1 MSLQEKIE
9 NLETDLHLMGRLV
22 LDSLVDGVRAL
33 EDKDVNRA
41 IATIEKD
48 DEIDDAYLKIDQDWV
63 ELMATEQLVAT
74 DLRLSTSILQAS
86 LHLER
91 LGDLAVY
98 LGNTTQEIFDSPVP
112 ETIHATVVEM
122 GDLVIDMASSA
133 MESLKNR
140 DKDLAIATAEKDN
153 QVNRLY
159 NAILEEA
166 PKIAGN
172 EDLFNGL
179 FRLVTCI
186 RTLERGGDHAV
197 DICRS
202 IRKSSDV
209 PIIMVTA
216 KDSEAD
222 RVAGLELGAD
232 DYVTKPF
239 SVRELMSRVRA
250 VLRRATSQTSTKETV
265 SYTHLTLPTSQY
277 V

>member
-33 EDKDVNRA
+33 DDKDVNRA

-197 DICRS
+197 DICELTHFL
-202 IRKSSDV
+202 
-209 PIIMVTA
+209 VTG
-216 KDSEAD
+216 K
-222 RVAGLELGAD
+222 
-232 DYVTKPF
+232 F
-239 SVRELMSRVRA
+239 
-250 VLRRATSQTSTKETV
+250 KEF
-265 SYTHLTLPTSQY
+265 
-277 V
+277 

>member
-86 LHLER
+86 LHLAR

-197 DICRS
+197 DICELTHFL
-202 IRKSSDV
+202 
-209 PIIMVTA
+209 VTG
-216 KDSEAD
+216 K
-222 RVAGLELGAD
+222 
-232 DYVTKPF
+232 F
-239 SVRELMSRVRA
+239 
-250 VLRRATSQTSTKETV
+250 KEF
-265 SYTHLTLPTSQY
+265 
-277 V
+277 

>member
-22 LDSLVDGVRAL
+22 LDALVDGVRAL

-48 DEIDDAYLKIDQDWV
+48 DEIDAAYLKIDQDWV

-197 DICRS
+197 DICELTHFL
-202 IRKSSDV
+202 
-209 PIIMVTA
+209 VTG
-216 KDSEAD
+216 KFE
-222 RVAGLELGAD
+222 E
-232 DYVTKPF
+232 F
-239 SVRELMSRVRA
+239 
-250 VLRRATSQTSTKETV
+250 
-265 SYTHLTLPTSQY
+265 
-277 V
+277 

>member
-22 LDSLVDGVRAL
+22 LDALVDGVRAL

-48 DEIDDAYLKIDQDWV
+48 DEIDAAYLKIDQDWV

-112 ETIHATVVEM
+112 ETVHATVVEM

-140 DKDLAIATAEKDN
+140 DKDLALATAEKDN

-197 DICRS
+197 DICELTHFL
-202 IRKSSDV
+202 
-209 PIIMVTA
+209 VTG
-216 KDSEAD
+216 K
-222 RVAGLELGAD
+222 
-232 DYVTKPF
+232 F
-239 SVRELMSRVRA
+239 
-250 VLRRATSQTSTKETV
+250 KEF
-265 SYTHLTLPTSQY
+265 
-277 V
+277 

>member
-74 DLRLSTSILQAS
+74 DLRHSTSILQAS

-112 ETIHATVVEM
+112 ETVHATVVEM

-197 DICRS
+197 DICELTHFL
-202 IRKSSDV
+202 
-209 PIIMVTA
+209 VTG
-216 KDSEAD
+216 K
-222 RVAGLELGAD
+222 
-232 DYVTKPF
+232 F
-239 SVRELMSRVRA
+239 
-250 VLRRATSQTSTKETV
+250 KEF
-265 SYTHLTLPTSQY
+265 
-277 V
+277 

>member
-22 LDSLVDGVRAL
+22 LDALVDGVRAF

-197 DICRS
+197 DICELTHFL
-202 IRKSSDV
+202 
-209 PIIMVTA
+209 VTG
-216 KDSEAD
+216 K
-222 RVAGLELGAD
+222 
-232 DYVTKPF
+232 F
-239 SVRELMSRVRA
+239 
-250 VLRRATSQTSTKETV
+250 KEF
-265 SYTHLTLPTSQY
+265 
-277 V
+277 

>member
-41 IATIEKD
+41 IATVEKD
-48 DEIDDAYLKIDQDWV
+48 DEIDAAYLKIDQDWV

-98 LGNTTQEIFDSPVP
+98 LGNTTQEIFDSPLP
-112 ETIHATVVEM
+112 ETVHATVVEM

-197 DICRS
+197 DICELTHFL
-202 IRKSSDV
+202 
-209 PIIMVTA
+209 VTG
-216 KDSEAD
+216 K
-222 RVAGLELGAD
+222 
-232 DYVTKPF
+232 F
-239 SVRELMSRVRA
+239 
-250 VLRRATSQTSTKETV
+250 KEF
-265 SYTHLTLPTSQY
+265 
-277 V
+277 

>member
-22 LDSLVDGVRAL
+22 LDALVDGVRAL

-112 ETIHATVVEM
+112 ETVHATVVEM

-197 DICRS
+197 DICELTHFL
-202 IRKSSDV
+202 
-209 PIIMVTA
+209 VTG
-216 KDSEAD
+216 K
-222 RVAGLELGAD
+222 
-232 DYVTKPF
+232 F
-239 SVRELMSRVRA
+239 
-250 VLRRATSQTSTKETV
+250 KEF
-265 SYTHLTLPTSQY
+265 
-277 V
+277 

>member
-112 ETIHATVVEM
+112 ETVHATVVEM

-197 DICRS
+197 DICELTHFL
-202 IRKSSDV
+202 
-209 PIIMVTA
+209 VTG
-216 KDSEAD
+216 K
-222 RVAGLELGAD
+222 
-232 DYVTKPF
+232 F
-239 SVRELMSRVRA
+239 
-250 VLRRATSQTSTKETV
+250 KEF
-265 SYTHLTLPTSQY
+265 
-277 V
+277 

>member
-1 MSLQEKIE
+1 MSLQDKID

-41 IATIEKD
+41 IETIEKD
-48 DEIDDAYLKIDQDWV
+48 DEVDNSYLKIDKDWI

-98 LGNTTQEIFDSPVP
+98 LGKTTQEIFDSPVP
-112 ETIHATVVEM
+112 ESIHATVVEM
-122 GDLVIDMASSA
+122 GDIVIDMASSA
-133 MESLKNR
+133 MESLKTR
-140 DKDLAIATAEKDN
+140 DKDLALVTSEKDS

-159 NAILEEA
+159 NSMLEEA

-172 EDLFNGL
+172 EDLYNGL
-179 FRLVTCI
+179 FRLVTCM

-197 DICRS
+197 DICELTHFL
-202 IRKSSDV
+202 
-209 PIIMVTA
+209 VTG
-216 KDSEAD
+216 E
-222 RVAGLELGAD
+222 
-232 DYVTKPF
+232 F
-239 SVRELMSRVRA
+239 
-250 VLRRATSQTSTKETV
+250 KEF
-265 SYTHLTLPTSQY
+265 
-277 V
+277 

>member
-22 LDSLVDGVRAL
+22 LDALVDGVRAL

-166 PKIAGN
+166 TKIDGN

-197 DICRS
+197 DICELTHFL
-202 IRKSSDV
+202 
-209 PIIMVTA
+209 VTG
-216 KDSEAD
+216 K
-222 RVAGLELGAD
+222 
-232 DYVTKPF
+232 F
-239 SVRELMSRVRA
+239 
-250 VLRRATSQTSTKETV
+250 KEF
-265 SYTHLTLPTSQY
+265 
-277 V
+277 

>member
-74 DLRLSTSILQAS
+74 DLRLSTSILQVS

-197 DICRS
+197 DICELTHFL
-202 IRKSSDV
+202 
-209 PIIMVTA
+209 VTG
-216 KDSEAD
+216 K
-222 RVAGLELGAD
+222 
-232 DYVTKPF
+232 F
-239 SVRELMSRVRA
+239 
-250 VLRRATSQTSTKETV
+250 KEF
-265 SYTHLTLPTSQY
+265 
-277 V
+277 

>member
-9 NLETDLHLMGRLV
+9 NLETDLHLMASLV
-22 LDSLVDGVRAL
+22 LDALVDGVRAL

-48 DEIDDAYLKIDQDWV
+48 DEIDAAYLKIDQDWV

-98 LGNTTQEIFDSPVP
+98 LGNTTQEIFDSPLP
-112 ETIHATVVEM
+112 ETVHATVVEM

-140 DKDLAIATAEKDN
+140 DKDLALATAEKDK

-159 NAILEEA
+159 SLMLEEA

-197 DICRS
+197 DICELTHFL
-202 IRKSSDV
+202 
-209 PIIMVTA
+209 VTG
-216 KDSEAD
+216 KFE
-222 RVAGLELGAD
+222 E
-232 DYVTKPF
+232 F
-239 SVRELMSRVRA
+239 
-250 VLRRATSQTSTKETV
+250 
-265 SYTHLTLPTSQY
+265 
-277 V
+277 

>member
-179 FRLVTCI
+179 FLSLIHISEPTRL
-186 RTLERGGDHAV
+186 
-197 DICRS
+197 
-202 IRKSSDV
+202 
-209 PIIMVTA
+209 
-216 KDSEAD
+216 
-222 RVAGLELGAD
+222 
-232 DYVTKPF
+232 
-239 SVRELMSRVRA
+239 
-250 VLRRATSQTSTKETV
+250 
-265 SYTHLTLPTSQY
+265 
-277 V
+277 

>member
-33 EDKDVNRA
+33 EDKDVNRG

-197 DICRS
+197 DICELTHFL
-202 IRKSSDV
+202 
-209 PIIMVTA
+209 VTG
-216 KDSEAD
+216 K
-222 RVAGLELGAD
+222 
-232 DYVTKPF
+232 F
-239 SVRELMSRVRA
+239 
-250 VLRRATSQTSTKETV
+250 KEF
-265 SYTHLTLPTSQY
+265 
-277 V
+277 

>member
-140 DKDLAIATAEKDN
+140 DKDLAISTAEKDN

-197 DICRS
+197 DICELTHFL
-202 IRKSSDV
+202 
-209 PIIMVTA
+209 VTG
-216 KDSEAD
+216 K
-222 RVAGLELGAD
+222 
-232 DYVTKPF
+232 F
-239 SVRELMSRVRA
+239 
-250 VLRRATSQTSTKETV
+250 KEF
-265 SYTHLTLPTSQY
+265 
-277 V
+277 

>member
-33 EDKDVNRA
+33 EDKDVYRA

-197 DICRS
+197 DICELTHFL
-202 IRKSSDV
+202 
-209 PIIMVTA
+209 VTG
-216 KDSEAD
+216 K
-222 RVAGLELGAD
+222 
-232 DYVTKPF
+232 F
-239 SVRELMSRVRA
+239 
-250 VLRRATSQTSTKETV
+250 KEF
-265 SYTHLTLPTSQY
+265 
-277 V
+277 

>member
-1 MSLQEKIE
+1 
-9 NLETDLHLMGRLV
+9 
-22 LDSLVDGVRAL
+22 
-33 EDKDVNRA
+33 
-41 IATIEKD
+41 
-48 DEIDDAYLKIDQDWV
+48 
-63 ELMATEQLVAT
+63 MATEQLVAT

-112 ETIHATVVEM
+112 ETVHATVVEM

-140 DKDLAIATAEKDN
+140 DKDLALATAEKDN

-159 NAILEEA
+159 NSMLEEA

-197 DICRS
+197 DICELTHFL
-202 IRKSSDV
+202 
-209 PIIMVTA
+209 VTG
-216 KDSEAD
+216 KFE
-222 RVAGLELGAD
+222 E
-232 DYVTKPF
+232 F
-239 SVRELMSRVRA
+239 
-250 VLRRATSQTSTKETV
+250 
-265 SYTHLTLPTSQY
+265 
-277 V
+277 

>member
-22 LDSLVDGVRAL
+22 LGSLVDGVRAL

-197 DICRS
+197 DICELTHFL
-202 IRKSSDV
+202 
-209 PIIMVTA
+209 VTG
-216 KDSEAD
+216 K
-222 RVAGLELGAD
+222 
-232 DYVTKPF
+232 F
-239 SVRELMSRVRA
+239 
-250 VLRRATSQTSTKETV
+250 KEF
-265 SYTHLTLPTSQY
+265 
-277 V
+277 

>member
-22 LDSLVDGVRAL
+22 LDALVDGVRAL

-48 DEIDDAYLKIDQDWV
+48 DEIDAAYLKIDQDWV

-140 DKDLAIATAEKDN
+140 DKDLAIATADKDN

-186 RTLERGGDHAV
+186 RTIERGGDHAV
-197 DICRS
+197 DICELTHFL
-202 IRKSSDV
+202 
-209 PIIMVTA
+209 VTG
-216 KDSEAD
+216 KFE
-222 RVAGLELGAD
+222 E
-232 DYVTKPF
+232 F
-239 SVRELMSRVRA
+239 
-250 VLRRATSQTSTKETV
+250 
-265 SYTHLTLPTSQY
+265 
-277 V
+277 

>member
-22 LDSLVDGVRAL
+22 LDALVDGVRAL

-48 DEIDDAYLKIDQDWV
+48 DEIDAAYLKIDQDWV

-140 DKDLAIATAEKDN
+140 DKDLAIATADKDN

-197 DICRS
+197 DICELTHFL
-202 IRKSSDV
+202 
-209 PIIMVTA
+209 VTG
-216 KDSEAD
+216 KFE
-222 RVAGLELGAD
+222 E
-232 DYVTKPF
+232 F
-239 SVRELMSRVRA
+239 
-250 VLRRATSQTSTKETV
+250 
-265 SYTHLTLPTSQY
+265 
-277 V
+277 

>member
-140 DKDLAIATAEKDN
+140 DKDLALATAEKDN

-197 DICRS
+197 DICELTHFL
-202 IRKSSDV
+202 
-209 PIIMVTA
+209 VTG
-216 KDSEAD
+216 KFE
-222 RVAGLELGAD
+222 E
-232 DYVTKPF
+232 F
-239 SVRELMSRVRA
+239 
-250 VLRRATSQTSTKETV
+250 
-265 SYTHLTLPTSQY
+265 
-277 V
+277 

>member
-172 EDLFNGL
+172 EDLFSGL

-197 DICRS
+197 DICELTHFL
-202 IRKSSDV
+202 
-209 PIIMVTA
+209 VTG
-216 KDSEAD
+216 K
-222 RVAGLELGAD
+222 
-232 DYVTKPF
+232 F
-239 SVRELMSRVRA
+239 
-250 VLRRATSQTSTKETV
+250 KEF
-265 SYTHLTLPTSQY
+265 
-277 V
+277 

>member
-22 LDSLVDGVRAL
+22 LDALVDGVRAL

-48 DEIDDAYLKIDQDWV
+48 DEIDAAYLKIDQDWV

-112 ETIHATVVEM
+112 ETVHATVVEM

-140 DKDLAIATAEKDN
+140 DKDLALATAKKDN

-159 NAILEEA
+159 NSMLEEA

-197 DICRS
+197 DICELTHFL
-202 IRKSSDV
+202 
-209 PIIMVTA
+209 VTG
-216 KDSEAD
+216 KFE
-222 RVAGLELGAD
+222 E
-232 DYVTKPF
+232 F
-239 SVRELMSRVRA
+239 
-250 VLRRATSQTSTKETV
+250 
-265 SYTHLTLPTSQY
+265 
-277 V
+277 

>member
-9 NLETDLHLMGRLV
+9 NLATDLHLMGRLV
-22 LDSLVDGVRAL
+22 LDALVDGVRAW

-48 DEIDDAYLKIDQDWV
+48 DEIDAAYLKIDQDWV

-112 ETIHATVVEM
+112 ETVHATVVEM

-140 DKDLAIATAEKDN
+140 DKDLALATAEKDN

-159 NAILEEA
+159 NSMLEEA

-197 DICRS
+197 DICELTHFL
-202 IRKSSDV
+202 
-209 PIIMVTA
+209 VTG
-216 KDSEAD
+216 KFE
-222 RVAGLELGAD
+222 E
-232 DYVTKPF
+232 F
-239 SVRELMSRVRA
+239 
-250 VLRRATSQTSTKETV
+250 
-265 SYTHLTLPTSQY
+265 
-277 V
+277 

>member
-22 LDSLVDGVRAL
+22 LDALVDGVRAL

-48 DEIDDAYLKIDQDWV
+48 DEIDAAYLKIDQDWV

-140 DKDLAIATAEKDN
+140 DKDLALATAEKDN

-159 NAILEEA
+159 NSMLEEA

-197 DICRS
+197 DICELTHFL
-202 IRKSSDV
+202 
-209 PIIMVTA
+209 VTG
-216 KDSEAD
+216 KFE
-222 RVAGLELGAD
+222 E
-232 DYVTKPF
+232 F
-239 SVRELMSRVRA
+239 
-250 VLRRATSQTSTKETV
+250 
-265 SYTHLTLPTSQY
+265 
-277 V
+277 

>member
-22 LDSLVDGVRAL
+22 LDALVDGVRAL

-48 DEIDDAYLKIDQDWV
+48 DEIDAAYLKIDQDWV

-98 LGNTTQEIFDSPVP
+98 LGNTTQEIFGSPVP
-112 ETIHATVVEM
+112 ETVHATVVEM

-140 DKDLAIATAEKDN
+140 DKDLALATAEKDN

-159 NAILEEA
+159 NAMLEEA

-197 DICRS
+197 DICELTHFL
-202 IRKSSDV
+202 
-209 PIIMVTA
+209 VTG
-216 KDSEAD
+216 KFE
-222 RVAGLELGAD
+222 E
-232 DYVTKPF
+232 F
-239 SVRELMSRVRA
+239 
-250 VLRRATSQTSTKETV
+250 
-265 SYTHLTLPTSQY
+265 
-277 V
+277 

>member
-1 MSLQEKIE
+1 MSLQDKID

-41 IATIEKD
+41 IETIEKD
-48 DEIDDAYLKIDQDWV
+48 DEIDKSYLKIDEDWI

-98 LGNTTQEIFDSPVP
+98 LGKTTQEIFDSPIP
-112 ETIHATVVEM
+112 ESIHATVVEM
-122 GDLVIDMASSA
+122 GDIVIDMASSA
-133 MESLKNR
+133 MESLKTR
-140 DKDLAIATAEKDN
+140 DKDLALVTSEKDS

-159 NAILEEA
+159 NSMLEEA

-172 EDLFNGL
+172 EDLYNGL
-179 FRLVTCI
+179 FRLVTCM

-197 DICRS
+197 DICELTHFL
-202 IRKSSDV
+202 
-209 PIIMVTA
+209 VTG
-216 KDSEAD
+216 E
-222 RVAGLELGAD
+222 
-232 DYVTKPF
+232 F
-239 SVRELMSRVRA
+239 
-250 VLRRATSQTSTKETV
+250 KEF
-265 SYTHLTLPTSQY
+265 
-277 V
+277 

>member
-22 LDSLVDGVRAL
+22 LDALVDGVRAL

-48 DEIDDAYLKIDQDWV
+48 DAIDAAYLKIDQDWV

-112 ETIHATVVEM
+112 ETVHATVVEM

-140 DKDLAIATAEKDN
+140 DKDLALATAEKDN

-159 NAILEEA
+159 NAMLEEA

-197 DICRS
+197 DICELTHFL
-202 IRKSSDV
+202 
-209 PIIMVTA
+209 VTG
-216 KDSEAD
+216 KFE
-222 RVAGLELGAD
+222 E
-232 DYVTKPF
+232 F
-239 SVRELMSRVRA
+239 
-250 VLRRATSQTSTKETV
+250 
-265 SYTHLTLPTSQY
+265 
-277 V
+277 